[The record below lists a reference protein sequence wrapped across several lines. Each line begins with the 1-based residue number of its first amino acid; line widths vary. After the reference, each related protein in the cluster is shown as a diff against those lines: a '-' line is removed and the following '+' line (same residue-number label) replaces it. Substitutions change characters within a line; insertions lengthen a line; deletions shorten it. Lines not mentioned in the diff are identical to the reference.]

1 MMEGGIQEEDGSL
14 AFSGISVNSTKVGNK
29 KRVSRVLTVER
40 GSTIQDK
47 HIIRPGGF
55 SLSCRRTV
63 EISSYVD
70 GELDQAEAAALQR
83 HFDEC
88 RDCNRAYGNNLALRS
103 SLRDS
108 SLYFRTPLELKMR
121 IKAFSQ
127 TDAEAEAA
135 RRPMLPW

>member
-1 MMEGGIQEEDGSL
+1 M
-14 AFSGISVNSTKVGNK
+14 
-29 KRVSRVLTVER
+29 ER

-47 HIIRPGGF
+47 HIIWRGGF

-63 EISSYVD
+63 EISLYVD
-70 GELDQAEAAALQR
+70 GELDQAEAVTLQR
-83 HFDEC
+83 HLDGCE
-88 RDCNRAYGNNLALRS
+88 DCNRAYHNHLALRS
-103 SLRDS
+103 TLRES

-121 IKAFSQ
+121 VRALLQ